1 MTIISRL
8 RWRTRAILAITLA
21 VLFSLA
27 STGLAFAS
35 VPIVQISAND
45 PYTNT
50 TSQHQTEVEP
60 DTFAFGSTIVSTFQ
74 VGRFT
79 DGGSSNVGWAT
90 NASGGASG
98 SWTNGFLPGTTV
110 FATPPGPYNR
120 VSDPAVAFDAAHNTW
135 MISTLGLTVSGTSV
149 LGAAVLVSLSING
162 GTTWSNPVVVHA
174 ASGSENLDKNW
185 IVCDDTSNP
194 STSGHCYVE
203 WDDNGAGNL
212 IHMSTSI
219 NGGTSWGAQQNTAN
233 NATGLGGQPVVQA
246 NGTVIVP
253 INNAN
258 ETAVLAFTSTNGGTS
273 WGSTVTVAGIAHHTE
288 DGSLRSGA
296 LITAEIDGAGTVYV
310 VWSDSRFE
318 RGGRANDLVMSTSTN
333 GTSWTAVTRIPADP
347 VGSGVDHFIPG
358 IAVDRSTSGTTAHL
372 VVAFYYYPVSK
383 CSSSTCQLDVGYVS
397 STTGGSSWSSTTN
410 ITGPMTLSWLPN
422 TTQSRM
428 VGDYISADFAGG
440 TVAFPAFAVASAP
453 TGGTDCSTAGVTCH
467 EAIFSVVSGLASLAR
482 GANSSL
488 GDRVLSSS
496 SVSSAPLTSR

>member
-1 MTIISRL
+1 LTIISRL
-8 RWRTRAILAITLA
+8 RWRARAILAITLA

-27 STGLAFAS
+27 SAGLAFAS

-50 TSQHQTEVEP
+50 TSQHQTQVEP
-60 DTFAFGSTIVSTFQ
+60 DTFAFGSTIVSAFQ

-79 DGGSSNVGWAT
+79 DGGASNAGWAT

-110 FATPPGPYNR
+110 FATPAGPYNR
-120 VSDPAVAFDAAHNTW
+120 VSDAAVAFDAAHNTW
-135 MISTLGLTVSGTSV
+135 MISTLGLTVSGSTV
-149 LGAAVLVSLSING
+149 LGAAVLVSLSTNG

-174 ASGSENLDKNW
+174 ASGSQNLDKNW
-185 IVCDDTSNP
+185 IVCDDTS
-194 STSGHCYVE
+194 TSSFYGHCYVE
-203 WDDNGAGNL
+203 WDDNGAGNV
-212 IHMSTSI
+212 IHMSTST

-258 ETAVLAFTSTNGGTS
+258 ETAVLAFTSTNGGSS
-273 WGSTVTVAGIAHHTE
+273 WGSTVTVASISHHTE
-288 DGSLRSGA
+288 AGSLRSGA
-296 LITAEIDGAGTVYV
+296 LITAEIDGAGKVYV

-318 RGGRANDLVMSTSTN
+318 RRGRANDLVMSTSTN
-333 GTSWTAVTRIPADP
+333 GTSWTAVARIPADA

-358 IAVDRSTSGTTAHL
+358 IAVDRSTSGHL
-372 VVAFYYYPVSK
+372 VVAFYYYPVSS

-397 STTGGSSWSSTTN
+397 STNGGSSWSANTN

-422 TTQSRM
+422 TTQGRM

-440 TVAFPAFAVASAP
+440 SIAFPAFAVASAP

-467 EAIFSVVSGLASLAR
+467 EATFSVVSGVASLAR

-496 SVSSAPLTSR
+496 SASSAPLTSR

>member
-1 MTIISRL
+1 
-8 RWRTRAILAITLA
+8 
-21 VLFSLA
+21 
-27 STGLAFAS
+27 
-35 VPIVQISAND
+35 
-45 PYTNT
+45 
-50 TSQHQTEVEP
+50 
-60 DTFAFGSTIVSTFQ
+60 
-74 VGRFT
+74 
-79 DGGSSNVGWAT
+79 
-90 NASGGASG
+90 
-98 SWTNGFLPGTTV
+98 
-110 FATPPGPYNR
+110 
-120 VSDPAVAFDAAHNTW
+120 
-135 MISTLGLTVSGTSV
+135 MISTLAITVSGSTV
-149 LGAAVLVSLSING
+149 LGAAVIVNLSTNG

-174 ASGSENLDKNW
+174 ASGSQNLDKNW
-185 IVCDDTSNP
+185 IVCDDTL
-194 STSGHCYVE
+194 TSSFYGHCYVE

-273 WGSTVTVAGIAHHTE
+273 WGSTVTVASISHHT
-288 DGSLRSGA
+288 DAGSLRSGA
-296 LITAEIDGAGTVYV
+296 LITAEIDGAGKVYV

-318 RGGRANDLVMSTSTN
+318 RAGRANDLVMSTSTN
-333 GTSWTAVTRIPADP
+333 GTSWTVVARIPADP

-358 IAVDRSTSGTTAHL
+358 IAVDRSTSGHL
-372 VVAFYYYPVSK
+372 VVAFYYYPVTK

-397 STTGGSSWSSTTN
+397 STNGGSSWSSTTN

-422 TTQSRM
+422 TTQGRM

-440 TVAFPAFAVASAP
+440 SIAFPAFAVASAP

-467 EAIFSVVSGLASLAR
+467 EATFSVVSGLASLAR

-496 SVSSAPLTSR
+496 SASSAPLTSR

>member
-1 MTIISRL
+1 
-8 RWRTRAILAITLA
+8 
-21 VLFSLA
+21 
-27 STGLAFAS
+27 
-35 VPIVQISAND
+35 
-45 PYTNT
+45 
-50 TSQHQTEVEP
+50 
-60 DTFAFGSTIVSTFQ
+60 
-74 VGRFT
+74 
-79 DGGSSNVGWAT
+79 
-90 NASGGASG
+90 
-98 SWTNGFLPGTTV
+98 
-110 FATPPGPYNR
+110 
-120 VSDPAVAFDAAHNTW
+120 
-135 MISTLGLTVSGTSV
+135 
-149 LGAAVLVSLSING
+149 
-162 GTTWSNPVVVHA
+162 
-174 ASGSENLDKNW
+174 
-185 IVCDDTSNP
+185 
-194 STSGHCYVE
+194 
-203 WDDNGAGNL
+203 
-212 IHMSTSI
+212 
-219 NGGTSWGAQQNTAN
+219 
-233 NATGLGGQPVVQA
+233 VVQA

-288 DGSLRSGA
+288 AGGLRSGA
-296 LITAEIDGAGTVYV
+296 LITAEIDGAGIVYV

-318 RGGRANDLVMSTSTN
+318 RGGRANDLVMSTSTD

-422 TTQSRM
+422 TTQGRM

-467 EAIFSVVSGLASLAR
+467 EAIFSVVSGVAHLGGHNTAKGDSVVATAQPTVSTAR
-482 GANSSL
+482 TA
-488 GDRVLSSS
+488 R
-496 SVSSAPLTSR
+496 

>member
-1 MTIISRL
+1 LTIISRL
-8 RWRTRAILAITLA
+8 RWRTRSILAITLA

-27 STGLAFAS
+27 STSLAFAS

-60 DTFAFGSTIVSTFQ
+60 DTFAFGSTIVSAFQ

-110 FATPPGPYNR
+110 FATPAGPYDR

-135 MISTLGLTVSGTSV
+135 MISTLGLTVSGSTV
-149 LGAAVLVSLSING
+149 LGAAVLVSLSTNG

-174 ASGSENLDKNW
+174 ASGSQNLDKNW
-185 IVCDDTSNP
+185 IVCDDTS
-194 STSGHCYVE
+194 TSSFFGHCYVE

-212 IHMSTSI
+212 IHMSTST

-273 WGSTVTVAGIAHHTE
+273 WGSTVTVASISHHAE
-288 DGSLRSGA
+288 AGSLRSGA
-296 LITAEIDGAGTVYV
+296 LITAEIDGAGIVYV
-310 VWSDSRFE
+310 VWSDNRFE
-318 RGGRANDLVMSTSTN
+318 RAGRANDLVMSTSTN
-333 GTSWTAVTRIPADP
+333 GTSWTAVARIPADP

-383 CSSSTCQLDVGYVS
+383 CSSSTCKLDVGYVS
-397 STTGGSSWSSTTN
+397 STNSGSSWSSTTN

-422 TTQSRM
+422 TTQGRM

-467 EAIFSVVSGLASLAR
+467 EATFSVVSGLASLAR
-482 GANSSL
+482 GANSSR

-496 SVSSAPLTSR
+496 SASSAPLTSR